1 MLLLTDNKISS
12 ENQLTIRFGG
22 DGNIKVETLTEFLNE
37 YKQLFLLINSE
48 LGYSPNDF
56 CIEVSPPENG
66 SFKIK
71 LKPKY
76 KDLIL
81 DKFGDLSVGVLLGLL
96 AFFTAG
102 IGRNSEI
109 DEIKELLEKKEITDK
124 ESPKIV
130 QNLVQNTG
138 AFQNIKQTFIIVNN
152 DENIT
157 DLKIEKQDK
166 EFINIPRNKFSNYI
180 GNEDNTNENTE
191 ILVESDIYT
200 DDASLVI
207 KTLHFEGQAKWGFV
221 FRGYPIKASIKD
233 SEFLEKLSSESFCKG
248 DVLKVRL
255 SRKRN
260 YDNELQTFIVDQN
273 SYVIEKVLE
282 HNSKNHKQSRID
294 LE

>member
-1 MLLLTDNKISS
+1 MLLLTDNKIST
-12 ENQLTIRFGG
+12 ENQITIRFGG

-207 KTLHFEGQAKWGFV
+207 KT
-221 FRGYPIKASIKD
+221 
-233 SEFLEKLSSESFCKG
+233 
-248 DVLKVRL
+248 
-255 SRKRN
+255 
-260 YDNELQTFIVDQN
+260 
-273 SYVIEKVLE
+273 
-282 HNSKNHKQSRID
+282 
-294 LE
+294 